1 MRSSIAWL
9 LLADGM
15 AVGLGCHDDDDN
27 DHIHAV
33 VLQSEKVSI
42 FRVLTAIVIVG
53 AVILPLS

>member
-1 MRSSIAWL
+1 M
-9 LLADGM
+9 
-15 AVGLGCHDDDDN
+15 GLGCHDDDDN